1 MLCRRPESCTDH
13 CAYYNRSD
21 RFAAK
26 HIAKFGS
33 LIEDL
38 IEADSHKIDEHEFHD
53 RTQTARR
60 CANGCSDEGRLGYGC
75 IHDPISVFSIQP
87 FGHAEYAAP
96 GIPFSVGSR
105 AADVVFTHY
114 DDGFIATHFLSNRF
128 VDSLFETNFSR
139 HS

>member
-13 CAYYNRSD
+13 CAYHNRSD

-87 FGHAEYAAP
+87 LVTPSTPPQASLSPSAP
-96 GIPFSVGSR
+96 MPP
-105 AADVVFTHY
+105 A
-114 DDGFIATHFLSNRF
+114 LS
-128 VDSLFETNFSR
+128 
-139 HS
+139 